1 MPPLPVA
8 SSTRQKPRYASPALP
23 NEEVW
28 VGHAADHDVL
38 HGVTGG
44 VYSVTYVI
52 GAEASDVIN
61 VGIQLVDAAGT
72 NVAELVA
79 VNAYLSDDVTGIA
92 ISAAAPDVDAVI
104 GTDGA
109 FLVVHTAD
117 LAWLVQSEADGH
129 IDIDIND
136 TTGTPTWYMVVVL
149 PNGTLAVSAAI
160 TFA

>member
-1 MPPLPVA
+1 MPLSIA
-8 SSTRQKPRYASPALP
+8 NGARAKPQHSAGNLQ
-23 NEEVW
+23 NEETW
-28 VGHAADHDVL
+28 VGHVADHDAL
-38 HGVTGG
+38 AAATGG
-44 VYSVTYVI
+44 VASVVYVI
-52 GAEASDVIN
+52 GAEAGNHIN
-61 VGIQLVDAAGT
+61 VGVQLVDVAGT

-79 VNAYLSDDVTGIA
+79 VNAYLSDDVTGIG
-92 ISAAAPDVDAVI
+92 ISAAAPDVDTLI

-136 TTGTPTWYMVVVL
+136 VTGTPTWYLVVIL